1 MVTSSSSA
9 LHGVALQLLAAL
21 FALRAWLTSARIG
34 MQSVDL
40 TRDGFDSFVTKNDR
54 VLVDFYDR
62 ESSDWIKDK
71 GELESA
77 IRQVRNYGCK
87 VPMAKVDAKGETEL
101 ARKFVPRG
109 NFPQLMWF
117 THGHPTKYHRTLRS
131 AKAISDFVMALDR
144 EPVTAVK
151 NAEEVKTYNR
161 AVFAEIRKNSP
172 LYSALEVVAQKHMD
186 VLAVTFLDSPN
197 NKISYYTEE
206 GPGSVYSGGPNLK
219 EFDAWVNTFMFKTEP
234 IPEGHPLYDEGS
246 LVVVGSTFEEQLL
259 LPDKD
264 VMLMVYAP
272 WCGYSKKFF
281 SVWEAFAKIVSEQA
295 HLVVAKIDG
304 DRNSSP
310 LPEDFSWPAYPTVM
324 HIRAGQKWPTVFH
337 GNRTVANLVK
347 FANEHG
353 SQQIKLDPSVSS
365 ELAAEL

>member
-1 MVTSSSSA
+1 MVSIPV
-9 LHGVALQLLAAL
+9 LRKVALQLLVTS
-21 FALRAWLTSARIG
+21 FALRAWLIGARIG
-34 MQSVDL
+34 MHSIDL
-40 TRDGFDSFVTKNDR
+40 TTNGFDSFVQSNDR

-62 ESSDWIKDK
+62 ESSEWSKDK
-71 GELESA
+71 NELESA

-87 VPMAKVDAKGETEL
+87 VPMAKVDAKGEAEL
-101 ARKFVPRG
+101 AQKFVPRG

-117 THGHPTKYHRTLRS
+117 THGQPTKYHRTLRS
-131 AKAISDFVMALDR
+131 AKSISDFVMALDR

-161 AVFAEIRKNSP
+161 AILAEIQRSSP
-172 LYSALEVVAQKHMD
+172 LFKALEVVAQKHMD

-206 GPGSVYSGGPNLK
+206 GPGSVYSGGPTLK
-219 EFDAWVNTFMFKTEP
+219 ELEAWVNSFMFKTEP
-234 IPEGHPLYDEGS
+234 VPEGHPLVDEGS

-264 VMLMVYAP
+264 VMLLIYAP
-272 WCGYSKKFF
+272 WCGFSKKFF

-347 FANEHG
+347 FANDHG

-365 ELAAEL
+365 ELESEL

>member
-1 MVTSSSSA
+1 MVSIPV
-9 LHGVALQLLAAL
+9 LRKVALQLLVTS
-21 FALRAWLTSARIG
+21 FALRAWLIGARIG
-34 MQSVDL
+34 MHSIDL
-40 TRDGFDSFVTKNDR
+40 TTNGFDSFVQSNER

-62 ESSDWIKDK
+62 ESSEWSKDK
-71 GELESA
+71 NELESA

-87 VPMAKVDAKGETEL
+87 VPMAKVDAKGEAEL
-101 ARKFVPRG
+101 AQKFVPRG

-117 THGHPTKYHRTLRS
+117 THGQPTKYHRTLRS
-131 AKAISDFVMALDR
+131 AKSISDFVMALDR

-161 AVFAEIRKNSP
+161 AILAEIQRSSP
-172 LYSALEVVAQKHMD
+172 LFKALEVVAQKHMD
-186 VLAVTFLDSPN
+186 VLAVTFLDSPK

-206 GPGSVYSGGPNLK
+206 GPGSVYTGGPMLK
-219 EFDAWVNTFMFKTEP
+219 EVEAWVNSFMFKTEP
-234 IPEGHPLYDEGS
+234 VPEGHPLVDEGS

-264 VMLMVYAP
+264 VMLLIYAP
-272 WCGYSKKFF
+272 WCGFSKKFF

-347 FANEHG
+347 FANDHG

-365 ELAAEL
+365 ELESEL